1 MIDIYSLFIR
11 ISAVAI
17 FAAPVAGRATTPTNA
32 ALTNPGLE
40 SPFFA
45 VWKQRQISGDT
56 ANGWSENSAW
66 SNSTVQLKIGRR
78 TDLRLCAVIEAA
90 PGEAQKP
97 ISLEVSV
104 DAATLSLHYS
114 PVV

>member
-78 TDLRLCAVIEAA
+78 NHLPRLAGVGGGA
-90 PGEAQKP
+90 GEAQKP
-97 ISLEVSV
+97 TSLEVSV